1 MPKRKL
7 EQVTEHI
14 TKHLERYV
22 ALEACFDAADIK
34 TPPTQP
40 GQFAVSSLGEAETAA
55 VRLCGHWQVGTAP
68 IANRRQSTVGARSRK
83 PSGRGCHPP
92 CAREP
97 GRLLVEGQK
106 GSACSALQQARC
118 SASAKSA
125 APWSYR

>member
-40 GQFAVSSLGEAETAA
+40 GQFAVSSPGEAETAA
-55 VRLCGHWQVGTAP
+55 VGLREHRQVGTAP
-68 IANRRQSTVGARSRK
+68 TAGNRRSTPAFVSHQDVAATLRVPATRAAFSSK
-83 PSGRGCHPP
+83 AS
-92 CAREP
+92 
-97 GRLLVEGQK
+97 K